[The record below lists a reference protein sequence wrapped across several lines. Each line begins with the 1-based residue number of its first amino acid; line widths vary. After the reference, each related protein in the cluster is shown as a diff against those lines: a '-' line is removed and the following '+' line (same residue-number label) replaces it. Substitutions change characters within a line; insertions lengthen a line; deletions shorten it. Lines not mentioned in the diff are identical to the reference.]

1 MKKLLWLCCALM
13 VAITAIRVSA
23 RQSSAEMVIENA
35 EFRLTL
41 TSDARARSLIHKA
54 TGQECLALRDQPA
67 FTLTQYRPYNNE
79 LQLAYPAKST
89 AFPADAVQREG
100 DRLIINFG
108 IVDYRAEVQLR
119 LTDSYIAFTL
129 EKLTY
134 KNTPGYRKKPAT
146 PVDELCF
153 LQLPIKPRRHFGDWL
168 NVMWDEQ
175 VAVNLLATDPNAKID
190 GAAQHGF
197 HLFSAAAVN
206 EVSME
211 GTGAALIVT
220 RTERLLDRVDAIERD
235 FKLPRGVESRRRP
248 EYRYS
253 YYELLNVTPRDIDR
267 HIAYAKQAGFKAMM
281 VYNLAFAKSVGHFN
295 FKPEYPNG
303 VSDLKLIADKIKQ
316 AGMIAGLHFHY
327 NKATKNDP
335 YVEGKPDARLNLTKI
350 LTLKEPL
357 DAATT
362 TITVDENPR
371 GAAMEDER
379 RFLKINDELV
389 SYESYTTAP
398 PYQFLGCKR
407 GQLKTAATAHA
418 AGVKMGTLDVDTWPI
433 FVRFDQRTSIQ
444 DEVAERIARIY
455 REAGF
460 QFVYFDGAEDVHPPY
475 WHTVSLPQW
484 LVHRRLQP
492 EPLFAEGACKSHFS
506 WHLLTRGNA
515 FDVFA
520 PEVLKA
526 ATRDNPLAEAERVA
540 RDFTA
545 INFGWIGYWSP
556 GIQAIGDT
564 IGIQPDMLE
573 YATSRAAAWDCA
585 VSLNGELAAL
595 DAHPRTPD
603 NLEVLRRW
611 EELRVKNALT
621 PRQKQMLR
629 DPQQEHHLLVNER
642 GETELVPYEQ
652 IANVAGGEQSIRAF
666 VFERKGK
673 VYALYWHTAGAGQL
687 ELALPGQRVRL
698 MEQFGREMAMQ
709 ATADKVIVPV
719 GKRRYLA
726 TDGLTR
732 QQVIAAF
739 QQAKLLGNR

>member
-1 MKKLLWLCCALM
+1 MKKLSWLCCLWLALCSGI
-13 VAITAIRVSA
+13 ASA
-23 RQSSAEMVIENA
+23 QQPNAEIVIENA

-54 TGQECLALRDQPA
+54 SGQECLATSNASA

-89 AFPADAVQREG
+89 AFAADSVRREG
-100 DRLIINFG
+100 DLLIANFG
-108 IVDYRAEVQLR
+108 IVDYEARIRLR
-119 LTDSYIAFTL
+119 VTDGYIAFTL
-129 EKLTY
+129 EKLIY

-153 LQLPIKPRRHFGDWL
+153 LQLPIRSRRNFGDWL

-175 VAVNLLATDPNAKID
+175 VAVNLLATDPYAKID
-190 GAAQHGF
+190 GDH
-197 HLFSAAAVN
+197 HRFSAAAVN
-206 EVSME
+206 EVKLE
-211 GTGAALIVT
+211 GVGAALIAT
-220 RTERLLDRVDAIERD
+220 RTESLFDRIATVERD
-235 FKLPRGVESRRRP
+235 FDLPRGADSRRRP
-248 EYRYS
+248 EYRWS
-253 YYELLNVTPRDIDR
+253 YYELVNVTPRDIDR

-281 VYNLAFAKSVGHFN
+281 VYNLAFAKSVGHFD
-295 FKPEYPNG
+295 FKPDYPNG
-303 VSDLKLIADKIKQ
+303 VADLKLIADKIKQ

-357 DAATT
+357 DDGAT

-371 GAAMEDER
+371 GAPLEDER
-379 RFLKINDELV
+379 RFLKIGDELI
-389 SYESYTTAP
+389 SYESYTTAQ
-398 PYQFLGCKR
+398 PYQFLGCRR
-407 GQLKTAATAHA
+407 GQLKTQAAAHV
-418 AGVKMGTLDVDTWPI
+418 AGLKMGVLDVDTWPI

-444 DEVAERIARIY
+444 EEVAERIARLY

-475 WHTVSLPQW
+475 WHTVSWPQW

-492 EPLFAEGACKSHFS
+492 TPLFAEGACKSHFS

-520 PEVLKA
+520 PEALKA

-545 INFGWIGYWSP
+545 INFWWIGYWSP
-556 GIQAIGDT
+556 SKET

-573 YATSRAAAWDCA
+573 YVASRAAAWDCPI
-585 VSLNGELAAL
+585 SLNGELAAL

-603 NLEVLRRW
+603 NLAVLRRW

-621 PRQKQMLR
+621 PQQKAMLR
-629 DPQQEHHLLVNER
+629 DPAQEHTLLVNEA
-642 GETELVPYEQ
+642 GDAEIVSYEQ
-652 IANVAGGEQSIRAF
+652 IASLAGGEPSIRAF

-673 VYALYWHTAGAGQL
+673 VYVVYWHTSGEGRI
-687 ELALPGQRVRL
+687 ELPLPGNRIRL
-698 MEQFGREMAMQ
+698 MEQLGRDVAMQ
-709 ATADKVIVPV
+709 ATSDKVIVPV
-719 GKRRYLA
+719 GKRRYLE
-726 TDGLTR
+726 TDGLTK

-739 QQAKLLGNR
+739 QQAKIRKEN